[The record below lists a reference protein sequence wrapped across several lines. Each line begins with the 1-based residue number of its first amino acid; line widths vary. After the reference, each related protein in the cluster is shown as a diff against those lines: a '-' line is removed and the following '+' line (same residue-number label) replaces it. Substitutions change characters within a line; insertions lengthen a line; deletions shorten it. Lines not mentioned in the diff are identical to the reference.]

1 MNENR
6 QCVYRKDDWKD
17 DKPEKHITQQ
27 RGDDSDEESL
37 ADLRRVERA
46 KEEGKAKQKAYS
58 ELQRQLTDNN
68 MSFLDKIRY
77 DVDNA

>member
-1 MNENR
+1 M
-6 QCVYRKDDWKD
+6 
-17 DKPEKHITQQ
+17 
-27 RGDDSDEESL
+27 
-37 ADLRRVERA
+37 ERA